1 MRTGAC
7 VIPESIETAVQQRP
21 RPHRW
26 FEPEQLIGRAVAS
39 GDPHDKAGTD
49 DMMQAFVIGVDISK
63 ERLDVFA
70 GACGRHLALP
80 NTPAG
85 CRRLAALAR
94 EVSGASEVLVVFEA
108 TSVYDRLLGEV
119 LAQAGIAHARV
130 NPRRAREFARAA
142 GLLAKTD
149 KVDARMLALMGERLE
164 LRRREPVDPRAGR
177 ARALFD
183 RRAQLVEDRKRLKTQ
198 MKQMER
204 LGHAEIAAEM
214 AQALGDLSRR
224 IAAYARRLAHEI
236 AQAPALARRAA
247 IARSLPGFGPVV
259 ASAYALKAPEFGAL
273 DRRGAAALIGVAPL
287 ACDSGAMRGKR
298 RCWGGRKPL
307 RDLLHMA
314 ALAARRHGRF
324 KTLYDRLIAR
334 GKANKV
340 ALTAVGRKLVTI
352 LNALIKADTT
362 YDPAHA

>member
-1 MRTGAC
+1 
-7 VIPESIETAVQQRP
+7 
-21 RPHRW
+21 
-26 FEPEQLIGRAVAS
+26 
-39 GDPHDKAGTD
+39 
-49 DMMQAFVIGVDISK
+49 MMQANVIGVDISK
-63 ERLDVFA
+63 DRLDVFV
-70 GACGRHLALP
+70 GPQQRHLAIP
-80 NTPAG
+80 NKPAG
-85 CRRLAALAR
+85 CRRLAALTGELA
-94 EVSGASEVLVVFEA
+94 GAGEALVVFEA
-108 TSVYDRLLGEV
+108 TSIYDRMLGEV

-149 KVDARMLALMGERLE
+149 RVDARMLALMGERLE
-164 LRRREPVDPRAGR
+164 LRHSEPGDPQSGR
-177 ARALFD
+177 ARALFE

-204 LGHAEIAAEM
+204 LGHAEIVAEM
-214 AQALGDLSRR
+214 AQALGELSSR
-224 IAAYARRLAHEI
+224 IATYARSLAQQL
-236 AQAPALARRAA
+236 AQAPALSRRAA

-259 ASAYALKAPEFGAL
+259 AAAFALKAPEFGAL

-287 ACDSGAMRGKR
+287 ACDSGAMRGRR
-298 RCWGGRKPL
+298 RCWGGRKAL

-314 ALAARRHGRF
+314 ALAARRQGRF
-324 KTLYDRLIAR
+324 KALYDRLIAK

-352 LNALIKADTT
+352 LNALIKADTP

>member
-1 MRTGAC
+1 
-7 VIPESIETAVQQRP
+7 
-21 RPHRW
+21 
-26 FEPEQLIGRAVAS
+26 
-39 GDPHDKAGTD
+39 
-49 DMMQAFVIGVDISK
+49 MMQGFVIGVDISK
-63 ERLDVFA
+63 ERLDVFL
-70 GACGRHLALP
+70 GARGRHLSLP

-85 CRRLAALAR
+85 CRRLAALSR
-94 EVSGASEVLVVFEA
+94 EPDSACAVLVVFEA
-108 TSVYDRLLGEV
+108 TSVYDRMLEEA
-119 LAQAGIAHARV
+119 LARAGIAYARV

-149 KVDARMLALMGERLE
+149 RVDARMLALMGERLD
-164 LRRREPVDPRAGR
+164 LRCSGPVDAQARRAQ
-177 ARALFD
+177 ALFE

-198 MKQMER
+198 LKQMER
-204 LGHAEIAAEM
+204 LGHAEIVEEM
-214 AQALGDLSRR
+214 TQALVELSRR
-224 IAAYARRLAHEI
+224 IAVYARSLEQQL

-259 ASAYALKAPEFGAL
+259 ASAFALKAPEFGAL

-324 KTLYDRLIAR
+324 KDLYDRLIAK

-362 YDPAHA
+362 YDPTRA

>member
-26 FEPEQLIGRAVAS
+26 FEPEQLIGHAVAS
-39 GDPHDKAGTD
+39 GDPHDKEGTS
-49 DMMQAFVIGVDISK
+49 DMMQGFVIGVDVSK
-63 ERLDVFA
+63 ERLDVFV
-70 GACGRHLALP
+70 GSGGRHLTLP
-80 NTPAG
+80 NTAAG
-85 CRRLAALAR
+85 CRRLSDLAG
-94 EVSGASEVLVVFEA
+94 EEEALVVFEA
-108 TSVYDRLLGEV
+108 TSVYDRMLGEV

-149 KVDARMLALMGERLE
+149 RVDARMLALMGERLE
-164 LRRREPVDPRAGR
+164 LRRSGPVDVQARRAQ
-177 ARALFD
+177 ALFE

-204 LGHAEIAAEM
+204 LGHAEIVAEM
-214 AQALGDLSRR
+214 GQALTELSRR
-224 IAAYARRLAHEI
+224 IAAYARSLEQQL
-236 AQAPALARRAA
+236 AQAPALARRTA

-259 ASAYALKAPEFGAL
+259 AAAFALKAPEFGTL

-324 KTLYDRLIAR
+324 KDLYERLIAK

-352 LNALIKADTT
+352 LNALVKANAP